1 MKTDE
6 TKPTGDLVAEM
17 AAVVRRIA
25 AMQQE
30 RRLSDTR
37 LVDEYP
43 DLGSTKTWKDRLL
56 PETFSGLNLERW
68 HRKLMR
74 VAAVLDGG
82 SPDEEYYA
90 DMPFAREMHARMLK
104 LERQQSDRRI
114 LACLAANGTGKSLF
128 ARWAVNQS
136 RSTRS
141 IVRMHPWCRN
151 KMVHICSTI
160 ARVLGDDGQYSS
172 PATAG
177 AAVIR
182 LLDGQ
187 PRTLFIDQ
195 AHEGGVALMHVLR
208 ALVDETPSRF
218 VYLAYDTAFR
228 QVMTSSTDAMV
239 EAQSFMGRCLKPV
252 FDRYRSGT
260 RTEDVG
266 VYLQRSGGMSRA
278 AADSLAVRLA
288 PALQR
293 HTNLRLLDD
302 AIAAARSKTGD
313 DNPPADDIRD
323 MVFALSGLDPKTFGQ
338 ADGEGA

>member
-1 MKTDE
+1 MKHEPQSNDE
-6 TKPTGDLVAEM
+6 LISEM
-17 AAVVRRIA
+17 RSVVRRVA
-25 AMQQE
+25 AAQAE
-30 RRLSDTR
+30 RHLSDTK
-37 LVDEYP
+37 LVDEFP

-56 PETFSGLNLERW
+56 PETFENLNIERW

-82 SPDEEYYA
+82 SPDEEFYG
-90 DMPFAREMHARMLK
+90 DLPFAREMMARLAK
-104 LERQQSDRRI
+104 LERQQNDRRI
-114 LACLAANGTGKSLF
+114 LSCLAANGTGKSVS

-136 RSTRS
+136 RSTRAL
-141 IVRMHPWCRN
+141 VRMHPWCRN
-151 KMVHICSTI
+151 KVVHICASI
-160 ARVLGDDGQYSS
+160 ARSLGDDGQYRS
-172 PATAG
+172 PSDAG

-182 LLDGQ
+182 LLGGQ

-228 QVMTSSTDAMV
+228 QVLTSSADAMV
-239 EAQSFMGRCLKPV
+239 EAQAFMGRCLKPV

-260 RTEDVG
+260 RPEDVS
-266 VYLQRSGGMSRA
+266 VYLQKSGLSRTVA
-278 AADSLAVRLA
+278 ESLSAKLT

-302 AIAAARSKTGD
+302 AIAAARAATGE
-313 DNPPADDIRD
+313 DNPPAQSVDEQ
-323 MVFALSGLDPKTFGQ
+323 VFRLSGLDPKQFSE
-338 ADGEGA
+338 AEDN